1 MLSGGPMRH
10 TANLRNVYS
19 DESPDSA
26 TTNTNQS
33 LIEQMRI
40 SDSEIHN
47 RLNLV
52 DLTSQRIDSLK
63 STLNIIEENVDQIVQ
78 DFYASQLQIDE
89 IAILIGDA
97 DTLYRLKS
105 AQRQYI
111 LDLFSGKY
119 DAQYVNNRLRIG
131 LVHKRIGVEP
141 KLYLSGINTLKQLL
155 TELITANIS
164 DSGKRDFII
173 NSLDKLFYF
182 DTTLVFD
189 TYIESLIREVDVAKR
204 KTEKYANGLEIEVAE
219 RTAEL
224 EALSKHD
231 SLTGLLNQREMRS
244 RLQLELSRMKR
255 RETNL
260 SVVFLDIDKFK
271 EINDKYGHLEGDNIL
286 KALADSIRSSVREID
301 IVCRYGGDEFV
312 IICPDA
318 NANHT
323 KMICERVQND
333 FNEKYSFTLSIG
345 ITAVNSREDVTDE
358 ALISKADQNMYQAKR
373 DSSISIYLD

>member
-1 MLSGGPMRH
+1 MRH
-10 TANLRNVYS
+10 TANLRTVHQFDGENNVS
-19 DESPDSA
+19 
-26 TTNTNQS
+26 TNTNQS
-33 LIEQMRI
+33 LLEQMRI

-52 DLTSQRIDSLK
+52 DMTTQRIDALK
-63 STLNIIEENVDQIVQ
+63 SALNLVEENVDKIVQ
-78 DFYASQLQIDE
+78 EFYASQLQIDE

-97 DTLYRLKS
+97 DTLSRLKS

-141 KLYLSGINTLKQLL
+141 KLYLSGINTLKELL
-155 TELITANIS
+155 SNLLSENATEAESLDYIL
-164 DSGKRDFII
+164 
-173 NSLDKLFYF
+173 NSLDRLFYF

-204 KTEKYANGLEIEVAE
+204 KTEKYANGLEIEVAQ

-224 EALSKHD
+224 EMLSKHD
-231 SLTGLLNQREMRS
+231 PLTGLTNQREMRS
-244 RLQLELSRMKR
+244 MLQHELSRMKR
-255 RETNL
+255 RENDL

-286 KALADSIRSSVREID
+286 KELGASINSSVREVD
-301 IVCRYGGDEFV
+301 IACRYGGDEFV

-318 NANHT
+318 SETEARA
-323 KMICERVQND
+323 ICERILKN
-333 FNEKYSFTLSIG
+333 FHAKYEFTLSIG
-345 ITAVNSREDVTDE
+345 ITSTSSDDTATDE
-358 ALISKADQNMYQAKR
+358 ELISRADDNMYSAKR
-373 DSSISIYLD
+373 DDSLTICCG

>member
-1 MLSGGPMRH
+1 MRQ
-10 TANLRNVYS
+10 TANLRSLYHL
-19 DESPDSA
+19 ESGGTV

-33 LIEQMRI
+33 LLEQMRI

-52 DLTSQRIDSLK
+52 DLTNQRIESLK
-63 STLNIIEENVDQIVQ
+63 SALNLIEENVDKIVQ

-97 DTLYRLKS
+97 DTLSRLKN

-111 LDLFSGKY
+111 LDLFTGKY

-141 KLYLSGINTLKQLL
+141 KLYLSGINTLKELL
-155 TELITANIS
+155 TKLLTQNIDDAETLS
-164 DSGKRDFII
+164 FIL

-204 KTEKYANGLEIEVAE
+204 KTEKYANGLEIEVAQ

-224 EALSKHD
+224 EMLSKHD
-231 SLTGLLNQREMRS
+231 PLTGLVNQREMRS

-255 RETNL
+255 RESSL
-260 SVVFLDIDKFK
+260 AVVFLDIDKFK
-271 EINDKYGHLEGDNIL
+271 EINDKLGHLEGDNIL
-286 KALADSIRSSVREID
+286 KALAESISTNVREID
-301 IVCRYGGDEFV
+301 IACRYGGDEFV
-312 IICPDA
+312 IILPDA
-318 NANHT
+318 SEKDAREV
-323 KMICERVQND
+323 CERIQQSFHD
-333 FNEKYSFTLSIG
+333 KYEFTLSIG
-345 ITAVNSREDVTDE
+345 ITSTGSTNSMNDE
-358 ALISKADQNMYQAKR
+358 ELISRADDNMYQAKR
-373 DSSISIYLD
+373 DHTVSICSD

>member
-1 MLSGGPMRH
+1 M
-10 TANLRNVYS
+10 
-19 DESPDSA
+19 

-33 LIEQMRI
+33 LLEQMRI

-52 DLTSQRIDSLK
+52 DLTNQRIEALK
-63 STLNIIEENVDQIVQ
+63 SVLSLVEENVDKIVH

-97 DTLYRLKS
+97 DTLSRLKS

-111 LDLFSGKY
+111 LDLFTGKY

-141 KLYLSGINTLKQLL
+141 KLYLSGINTLKELL
-155 TELITANIS
+155 TKLLTQNSTDPEALSVIL
-164 DSGKRDFII
+164 

-204 KTEKYANGLEIEVAE
+204 KTEKYANGLEIEVAQ

-224 EALSKHD
+224 EMLSKHD
-231 SLTGLLNQREMRS
+231 PLTGLLNQREMRA

-255 RETNL
+255 RDSSL

-271 EINDKYGHLEGDNIL
+271 EINDKLGHLEGDNIL
-286 KALADSIRSSVREID
+286 KALADSMRTNVREID
-301 IVCRYGGDEFV
+301 IACRYGGDEFV
-312 IICPDA
+312 MICPDA
-318 NANHT
+318 T
-323 KMICERVQND
+323 EKETREICERVQKSFHD
-333 FNEKYSFTLSIG
+333 KYEFTLSVG
-345 ITAVNSREDVTDE
+345 ITSTNSQNTLTDE
-358 ALISKADQNMYQAKR
+358 ELISKADDNMYQAKR
-373 DSSISIYLD
+373 DNSVSICSDTSEAG